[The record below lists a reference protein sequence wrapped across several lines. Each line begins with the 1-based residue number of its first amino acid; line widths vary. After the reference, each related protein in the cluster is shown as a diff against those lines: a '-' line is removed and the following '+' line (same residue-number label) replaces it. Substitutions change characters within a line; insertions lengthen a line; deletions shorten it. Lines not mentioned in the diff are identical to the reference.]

1 MVHAL
6 KKIFDAMAS
15 MIVHMIQVMSLIV
28 ILIHLPIVS
37 LAFYVIDHKRNQQS
51 NPNPRVIKK
60 NGNYLHYKYR
70 LFGWCSRVT

>member
-60 NGNYLHYKYR
+60 MVIICTTNTDFLVGAH
-70 LFGWCSRVT
+70 V